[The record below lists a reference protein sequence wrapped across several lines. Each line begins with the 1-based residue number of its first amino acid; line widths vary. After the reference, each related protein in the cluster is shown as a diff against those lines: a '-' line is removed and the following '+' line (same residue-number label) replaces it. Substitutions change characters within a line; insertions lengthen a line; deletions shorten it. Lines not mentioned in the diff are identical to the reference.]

1 MTSLM
6 TKVLFCTSFL
16 CIFYIAKSIAMSP
29 ERVNVDTNK
38 AKDPSYTNSAAPADT
53 YAMFKQLMDVRED
66 MEGDS
71 EEDKNRE
78 PRVVTTLKNAFQSL
92 LEVAFKGFFV
102 GFMPHVQRQ
111 KRETTDDDA
120 RSYLDIAIGAL
131 GALMGRQGCSDKIAC
146 RYGKVDFSLSYFSLC
161 ASQQNSKNTEKLVLT
176 GEVLVRL
183 TPHPGLVQG

>member
-1 MTSLM
+1 MYS
-6 TKVLFCTSFL
+6 
-16 CIFYIAKSIAMSP
+16 AKSSAMSP
-29 ERVNVDTNK
+29 ERANVDINK

-92 LEVAFKGFFV
+92 LEVAFKGFFE
-102 GFMPHVQRQ
+102 GFMPHIQRQ
-111 KRETTDDDA
+111 KRETTDDDT

-131 GALMGRQGCSDKIAC
+131 GALMGRQGCSEKIAC
-146 RYGKVDFSLSYFSLC
+146 RYFELI
-161 ASQQNSKNTEKLVLT
+161 LT
-176 GEVLVRL
+176 FI
-183 TPHPGLVQG
+183 TIFYSGLVNLLGKGFLAPAWPS

>member
-1 MTSLM
+1 
-6 TKVLFCTSFL
+6 
-16 CIFYIAKSIAMSP
+16 MSP
-29 ERVNVDTNK
+29 ERANAHINK
-38 AKDPSYTNSAAPADT
+38 TIDPSFTNSAAPVDT
-53 YAMFKQLMDVRED
+53 YDMFKQLMEVRED
-66 MEGDS
+66 MGK
-71 EEDKNRE
+71 EEEKQE
-78 PRVVTTLKNAFQSL
+78 PRMVTTLKNAFQSL

-111 KRETTDDDA
+111 KRETTDEDA